1 MLSAQSHREQGMM
14 MKRAGIVMMGLLL
27 PLGQAWSSEAATTSG
42 WQVTPFFGYSSAI
55 DFEKSDE
62 VQPVSRSASLFR
74 LQLVHRLREE

>member
-1 MLSAQSHREQGMM
+1 MM

-55 DFEKSDE
+55 DFEK
-62 VQPVSRSASLFR
+62 RR
-74 LQLVHRLREE
+74 

>member
-1 MLSAQSHREQGMM
+1 

-55 DFEKSDE
+55 DFEKGDE
-62 VQPVSRSASLFR
+62 VVQPAPLSASLDS
-74 LQLVHRLREE
+74 LQGQSSGSWGLFISKEVDDPGM